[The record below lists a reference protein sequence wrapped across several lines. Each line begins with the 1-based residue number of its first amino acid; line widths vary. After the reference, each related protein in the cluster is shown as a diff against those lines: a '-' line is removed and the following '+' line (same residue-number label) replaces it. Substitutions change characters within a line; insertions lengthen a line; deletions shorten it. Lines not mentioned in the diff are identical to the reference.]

1 MSQYLVMKRGDT
13 TVDIILNAFAT
24 RQSEAVLVEK
34 VGDVTYEARAFG
46 GQKDLETLAVVL
58 NRGFDALLS
67 DRAVPD
73 KDWVNIANLDADG
86 FDKDE
91 EE

>member
-1 MSQYLVMKRGDT
+1 MSQYVVMKRGET
-13 TVDIILNAFAT
+13 TVDIILNT
-24 RQSEAVLVEK
+24 MTSRQSEAVLAEK

-46 GQKDLETLAVVL
+46 GQKDLETLAVIL

-73 KDWVNIANLDADG
+73 IDEDG
-86 FDKDE
+86 FDLDE
-91 EE
+91 DE